1 MYIHNIIEKIIS
13 FIRYVLL
20 SDQEYLIELGK
31 AIVEKRKILCL
42 TQSELAFK
50 VGLEVPNLSVIE
62 NGKSNPQLLTIV
74 KIAAALGTELTELLP
89 LTGNPNAFLES
100 PAVYVPR
107 KHPKKEPKKTKD
119 S

>member
-1 MYIHNIIEKIIS
+1 MYIHNIIENIIS

-20 SDQEYLIELGK
+20 SDQEYLIEIGK
-31 AIVEKRKILCL
+31 AIVEKRKKSCL

-62 NGKSNPQLLTIV
+62 NGKSNPQLLTMV
-74 KIAAALGTELTELLP
+74 RIAAALGIELTELLP
-89 LTGNPNAFLES
+89 LTGNPHAFLES

-119 S
+119 D

>member
-1 MYIHNIIEKIIS
+1 M
-13 FIRYVLL
+13 LL

-62 NGKSNPQLLTIV
+62 NGKSNPQLLTLL
-74 KIAAALGTELTELLP
+74 KISAALGTELTELLP
-89 LTGNPNAFLES
+89 MIGNPQAFLDS

-107 KHPKKEPKKTKD
+107 KHTKK
-119 S
+119 

>member
-1 MYIHNIIEKIIS
+1 M
-13 FIRYVLL
+13 LL

-31 AIVEKRKILCL
+31 AIVEKRKKLCL

-50 VGLEVPNLSVIE
+50 VGIEIPNLSVIE
-62 NGKSNPQLLTIV
+62 NGKSNPQLLTLL
-74 KIAAALGTELTELLP
+74 KISAALGTELTELLP
-89 LTGNPNAFLES
+89 MIGNPQAFLDS

-107 KHPKKEPKKTKD
+107 KHTKK

>member
-1 MYIHNIIEKIIS
+1 
-13 FIRYVLL
+13 VLL

-50 VGLEVPNLSVIE
+50 VGIEVPNLSVIE

-74 KIAAALGTELTELLP
+74 RIAAALGVELTDLLP
-89 LTGNPNAFLES
+89 ITGNPLAYLES
-100 PAVYVPR
+100 RSLYVPR
-107 KHPKKEPKKTKD
+107 KHTKK

>member
-89 LTGNPNAFLES
+89 LTGNPHAFLES

-107 KHPKKEPKKTKD
+107 KHPKKESNKTKD

>member
-1 MYIHNIIEKIIS
+1 M
-13 FIRYVLL
+13 LL

-31 AIVEKRKILCL
+31 AIVEKRKKLCL

-62 NGKSNPQLLTIV
+62 NGKSNPQLLTLL
-74 KIAAALGTELTELLP
+74 KISAALGTELTELLP
-89 LTGNPNAFLES
+89 MIGNPQAFLDS

-107 KHPKKEPKKTKD
+107 KHTKK
-119 S
+119 